1 MAISGVIKTSLKEE
15 ENFILNNVKLPLA
28 VEWLRIFFY
37 ALFFLYSILIQV
49 IQKDFININFWP
61 VVYIFIALVMLARV
75 GLNLVYGSTQPK
87 LAQGL
92 VFIIDMF
99 FVLLVMGLLGS
110 MHSLF
115 LFILMLNIVM
125 GSFVLG
131 LAGALNISIITAA
144 GFNLLY
150 VAHPSFSI
158 AAGVTQFYLFN
169 GAFFATAILSGL
181 LKEEVD
187 ELGEV
192 IEEKRE
198 DIRSLSVINE
208 MIVENMGSGV
218 MMIDPGFKILQANR
232 GAAKILS
239 DISLKGKKLGEVLS
253 ALDVCFRKGEVQ
265 RDKRVNTKL
274 EISHK
279 TVTGDV
285 MILEIIVTPL
295 FGKRGV
301 KEGYVILFQ
310 NITEA
315 KNFERAL
322 RRQEKMAAIGQM
334 AAGIAHEIR
343 NPLASISGSIQLLSA
358 SKQFDNE
365 EDKKLSSITIKEID
379 RLNHLIAEFLDFVRP
394 DSMTKEPFE
403 LNKLIKDV
411 IEVVKVNPKISD
423 KVSVELSLVSE
434 QSLLGSYDKLK
445 QAVLNLVI
453 NAYEAMNKGGS
464 LLQIK
469 TQDEDSKIVL
479 VIEDEGEGMSEE
491 TLNRLFTP
499 FHTTKPKGTGLG
511 LAISHKIF
519 EAHDAEVSVDSE
531 IGKGT
536 RFTIKFPA
544 NSG

>member
-1 MAISGVIKTSLKEE
+1 
-15 ENFILNNVKLPLA
+15 
-28 VEWLRIFFY
+28 
-37 ALFFLYSILIQV
+37 
-49 IQKDFININFWP
+49 
-61 VVYIFIALVMLARV
+61 
-75 GLNLVYGSTQPK
+75 
-87 LAQGL
+87 
-92 VFIIDMF
+92 
-99 FVLLVMGLLGS
+99 
-110 MHSLF
+110 
-115 LFILMLNIVM
+115 
-125 GSFVLG
+125 
-131 LAGALNISIITAA
+131 
-144 GFNLLY
+144 
-150 VAHPSFSI
+150 
-158 AAGVTQFYLFN
+158 
-169 GAFFATAILSGL
+169 
-181 LKEEVD
+181 
-187 ELGEV
+187 
-192 IEEKRE
+192 
-198 DIRSLSVINE
+198 
-208 MIVENMGSGV
+208 
-218 MMIDPGFKILQANR
+218 
-232 GAAKILS
+232 
-239 DISLKGKKLGEVLS
+239 
-253 ALDVCFRKGEVQ
+253 
-265 RDKRVNTKL
+265 
-274 EISHK
+274 
-279 TVTGDV
+279 
-285 MILEIIVTPL
+285 
-295 FGKRGV
+295 
-301 KEGYVILFQ
+301 
-310 NITEA
+310 
-315 KNFERAL
+315 
-322 RRQEKMAAIGQM
+322 MAAIGQM